1 MPAVSA
7 PSIKESYPEV
17 FNRNI
22 TDWADTPYAKQP
34 AEYSECLLVES
45 TDSFFEQSFG
55 IQGVPKPTLRRDL
68 QPFAQVAKVR
78 GMGNVI
84 RLLQYGSQLLV
95 EESAIRYGRHK
106 EAFQSGIDMLE
117 SAKTLMDLI
126 GINLYN
132 NGTTL
137 DTATDFI
144 EADGTQRAFFS
155 TAHVRED
162 GLTTYANY
170 SATVVAPNIDTL
182 YTILQQGFG
191 MLRDNV
197 GNFINLGREFRIS
210 TPMNVPTY
218 GRPADQIVQGMDD
231 PFTAN
236 RAINTIR
243 NNFSLSHRAIRNYTT
258 STAWYVSI
266 PNTRAEFPFVM
277 KVGKNPSLTPMEAV
291 GPLMPTAMVTSLM
304 ADFGVGKR
312 RSPRGIYRQGA

>member
-1 MPAVSA
+1 MPTTPPSVKESFPQVFNANITSWMDSPYGKA
-7 PSIKESYPEV
+7 PSE
-17 FNRNI
+17 F
-22 TDWADTPYAKQP
+22 D
-34 AEYSECLLVES
+34 ECLLVE
-45 TDSFFEQSFG
+45 DMPDRWFEQSFG

-68 QPFAQVAKVR
+68 QPFQQVAKQK

-95 EESAIRYGRHK
+95 EESLIRYGRHL
-106 EAFQSGIDMLE
+106 EAFQGGTDMIE
-117 SAKTLMDLI
+117 SAKTLMDLV

-137 DTATDFI
+137 DATTDFV
-144 EADGTQRAFFS
+144 ENDGTQRAFFS

-162 GLTTYANY
+162 VGATYANY

-182 YTILQQGFG
+182 YSILQQGFG
-191 MLRDNV
+191 MLKDNV
-197 GNFINLGREFRIS
+197 GNFITMGREFRIL

-236 RAINTIR
+236 RAVNTIR
-243 NNFSLSHRAIRNYTT
+243 NNFSLTHRAIRNLTT
-258 STAWYVSI
+258 STAWYVTI
-266 PNTRAEFPFVM
+266 PNGSANFPFVM
-277 KVGKNPSLTPMEAV
+277 KIGKRPSLTPMEAV
-291 GPLMPTAMVTSLM
+291 GALLPTAMVTSLM
-304 ADFGVGKR
+304 LDFGVGKR